1 MSEWAIETH
10 HLSRSFG
17 AQEVVSALDLKVPRG
32 VVYGFLG
39 PNGAG
44 KTTTIK
50 MLLGLLK
57 PSRGDIRVLGRTIPL
72 EVREVRKK
80 TGVLLEASGTYDQLS
95 VLDNLRFFAEVY
107 GLPREEVRGRA
118 DHLLAQLEL
127 SELSNRRVG
136 GLSTGERRKLGIARA
151 LLHKPELIFLDEPT
165 AGLDAPSTAALRENL
180 RSLVRQDGLTVFLTT
195 HHLEDAERLCD
206 QVAIIRE
213 GRMMAE
219 GSPSVLASRARQ
231 PLVTIR
237 GRELEGALEVAAG
250 FPGVKGVRMVEGE
263 LLISYQG
270 ELDLA
275 ELNRRLVLAGIG
287 VEEVVRDQGEFER
300 AFLELVGEG

>member
-1 MSEWAIETH
+1 MSDWAIETH
-10 HLSRSFG
+10 GLSRSFG

-107 GLPREEVRGRA
+107 GLPREETRGRA

-127 SELSNRRVG
+127 SGLSNRRVG

-151 LLHKPELIFLDEPT
+151 LLHNPELVFLDEPT

-206 QVAIIRE
+206 HVAIIRE

-219 GSPSVLASRARQ
+219 GSPNELASRVRQ
-231 PLVTIR
+231 PLVTVR
-237 GRELEGALEVAAG
+237 GRKLEGALEVSAG
-250 FPGVKGVRMVEGE
+250 FPGVKEVRMVEGE
-263 LLISYQG
+263 LRIGYQG

-275 ELNRRLVLAGIG
+275 ELNRRLVLAGVGI
-287 VEEVVRDQGEFER
+287 EEVVRDQGEFER